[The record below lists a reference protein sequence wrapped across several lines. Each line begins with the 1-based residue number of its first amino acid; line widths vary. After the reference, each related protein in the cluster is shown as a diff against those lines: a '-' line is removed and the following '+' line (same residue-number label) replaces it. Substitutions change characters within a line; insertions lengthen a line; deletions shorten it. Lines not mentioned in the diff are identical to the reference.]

1 MLYHH
6 LGSAACVQYLNS
18 LLAIGYCTSCLV
30 HGGRKESET
39 RGDVIRN
46 TLFQEKGQMVQQIS
60 FKKCVYLCLFF
71 IKETHGAFVSW
82 SANNQGRGACRVTL
96 SSPCRSAP
104 SFSCSSIV
112 TPLFSSAPTTEE
124 TIKIDNAPKSVA
136 VFDNLDVIHG
146 GKQDVEVPPLGNEN
160 SVETEEDTTKQL
172 IIEMETATNEAVD
185 ALSDDL
191 CEIDPETGEASD
203 PEMCADVSKF
213 QQAKE
218 KLKNLIS
225 KTVRLVSGSNGSSY
239 EEDDDVELMQGE
251 ILEQGWEERGSRS
264 ALRRNAEVWK
274 FALKCVF
281 KALKPRSLRK
291 KGSATEE
298 EIRKAQIEAALFIR
312 DGLLRLGPTFVKLG
326 QVISTRTDV
335 LPKEYTDVLKTLQDD
350 VPGFSGRKAKAI
362 VAAELGKPCDDIFTD
377 FSEFPIAAA
386 SLGQVHTAKYKGKKV
401 AIKVQRGMVI
411 DLSFLFSSQ

>member
-1 MLYHH
+1 MQH
-6 LGSAACVQYLNS
+6 LS
-18 LLAIGYCTSCLV
+18 LIV
-30 HGGRKESET
+30 
-39 RGDVIRN
+39 
-46 TLFQEKGQMVQQIS
+46 
-60 FKKCVYLCLFF
+60 CVYLCIFF
-71 IKETHGAFVSW
+71 IKEAHGAFVSW
-82 SANNQGRGACRVTL
+82 SANNQGSGACRVTL
-96 SSPCRSAP
+96 TSSCRSAP
-104 SFSCSSIV
+104 SFCCSSLV
-112 TPLFSSAPTTEE
+112 PPLFSTASTTEE
-124 TIKIDNAPKSVA
+124 NIKVDNAPNSVA
-136 VFDNLDVIHG
+136 VLDSADVMNGI
-146 GKQDVEVPPLGNEN
+146 KQEKVPLGQER
-160 SVETEEDTTKQL
+160 SVEEEEDTTKQL
-172 IIEMETATNEAVD
+172 IIEMETAANEAVD

-213 QQAKE
+213 QRAKE

-225 KTVRLVSGSNGSSY
+225 KTVRLVSGNNGSSD
-239 EEDDDVELMQGE
+239 EDDYDIELMQGE

-298 EIRKAQIEAALFIR
+298 EIKTAQIEAAMFIR

-350 VPGFSGRKAKAI
+350 VPGFSGLKAKAI
-362 VAAELGKPCDDIFTD
+362 VSAELGKPCDDIFKD

-401 AIKVQRGMVI
+401 AIKVQRGMDIVSHYSFHNNKVSSNANHLI
-411 DLSFLFSSQ
+411 FLFFAK